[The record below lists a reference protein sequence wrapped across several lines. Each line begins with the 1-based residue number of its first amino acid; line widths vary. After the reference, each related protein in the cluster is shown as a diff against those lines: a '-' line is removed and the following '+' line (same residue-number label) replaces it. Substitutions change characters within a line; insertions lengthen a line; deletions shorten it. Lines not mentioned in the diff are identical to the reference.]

1 MYNDDT
7 SSKLN
12 KIKNIKKSFSF
23 LEIPP
28 HIKELAP
35 NVKFESFVDNILS
48 IKMPNI
54 DLLPP
59 IPPQYGYKGGA
70 ARLALGLALNY
81 NFSFRRPRDIDVVRF
96 GSKESTNIDKEI
108 EKAFMAEDS
117 KYGHGIEVLSSIETY
132 FSTRD
137 ITINEILILNNT
149 IYFTL
154 SCLVDLY
161 HKVLRPTDHVL
172 DKFNQADPKISM
184 KILRLKALSTISGEE
199 FSLSNDRY
207 NPRVTSF
214 HIALHLDRAL
224 DQNSRIAT
232 EYIYECV
239 KQKYLPDFLLG
250 KSAGDTISY
259 LYMESP
265 SILSLKNLSAI
276 YNPFKK
282 QTQGAGKTK
291 RILL

>member
-1 MYNDDT
+1 MCDNHLE
-7 SSKLN
+7 KIN

-23 LEIPP
+23 LDIPDD
-28 HIKELAP
+28 IKKLAP
-35 NVKFESFVDNILS
+35 NIKFESFVDNILS

-70 ARLALGLALNY
+70 SRLALGLALNY

-96 GSKESTNIDKEI
+96 GEKESTKIDKEI

-117 KYGHGIEVLSSIETY
+117 SHGHGIEILSSIENY

-137 ITINEILILNNT
+137 ITINEILILNNV

-154 SCLVDLY
+154 SCLIDLY
-161 HKVLRPTDHVL
+161 NKVLRPTEHVI

-207 NPRVTSF
+207 NPKVTSF

-239 KQKYLPDFLLG
+239 KQKYLPELMLG
-250 KSAGDTISY
+250 KSVGDVVAY
-259 LYMESP
+259 LYMENP
-265 SILSLKNLSAI
+265 SILSFKNLGAI

-282 QTQGAGKTK
+282 VTTKEIKPK